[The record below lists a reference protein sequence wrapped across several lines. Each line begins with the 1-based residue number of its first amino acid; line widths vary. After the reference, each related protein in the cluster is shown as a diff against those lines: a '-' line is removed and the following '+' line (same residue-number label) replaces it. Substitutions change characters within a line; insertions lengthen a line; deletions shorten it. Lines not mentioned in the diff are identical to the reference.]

1 MSANETDFTEKLR
14 GLSFSFR
21 IARRYLFSKK
31 SHNAINIISGLSAT
45 GVAIGT
51 IALIVVLSV
60 FNGFEALIANMF
72 SEFDPDLRITAVEG
86 KTFDIDNK
94 DFKLVKKMKSVAV
107 FTEVVEDN
115 ALLRFKDKQAPATI
129 KGVTANFSQ
138 LTNIDSIMYDGN
150 FQLFDGGFERSVPGV
165 GIAGTLGFN
174 AHFIDPLYIYAPKRT
189 ETINLLR
196 PETSFNQEQTFVTGV
211 FSVRQSQ
218 FDDHYVLVSI
228 NLARDLF
235 EYDAGTVTSVELK
248 VAPGA
253 DVASVKKDISGII
266 GSKYQVKDRFEQQE
280 SFFKIVKLE
289 KWIAFLILCFILL
302 IASFNIIGSLSML
315 IIDKKQ
321 DIQTLRSLGADNSL
335 IKRIFLFEGWLISV
349 VGAIIGLV
357 AGVGICLIQEHYG
370 IVKLGSG
377 YIVDAYPVIT
387 NTVDALVIFVTVLIM
402 GFMAA
407 WYPVRYIRKTI
418 DD

>member
-1 MSANETDFTEKLR
+1 
-14 GLSFSFR
+14 
-21 IARRYLFSKK
+21 
-31 SHNAINIISGLSAT
+31 
-45 GVAIGT
+45 
-51 IALIVVLSV
+51 
-60 FNGFEALIANMF
+60 
-72 SEFDPDLRITAVEG
+72 
-86 KTFDIDNK
+86 
-94 DFKLVKKMKSVAV
+94 
-107 FTEVVEDN
+107 
-115 ALLRFKDKQAPATI
+115 
-129 KGVTANFSQ
+129 
-138 LTNIDSIMYDGN
+138 
-150 FQLFDGGFERSVPGV
+150 
-165 GIAGTLGFN
+165 
-174 AHFIDPLYIYAPKRT
+174 
-189 ETINLLR
+189 
-196 PETSFNQEQTFVTGV
+196 V

-253 DVASVKKDISGII
+253 DVASVKKDVLEII